1 MENVLQKSARSW
13 TYFAVPKFQDLDYV
27 PWQRSKQKSK
37 LSTVLSVPEVSDND
51 KSKMKTLTKMQ
62 TVPSKSSMA
71 VPNKLKNAR
80 EPRKSE
86 KVDSGMMQAQIRLMK
101 MLVKNRK
108 TLLQELR
115 NHETFL
121 TKLNLDL
128 ISTIQDMEDST
139 ALNVRA
145 MLQQQ
150 DILTTIVDILET
162 SNNKRLQQLKSEL
175 QELEEKEESK
185 MKGLEQQVKQLDAK
199 IKKTHE
205 EVSFLSTYMD
215 HEYPVKSVQIT
226 NLVRQLQ
233 QVKDSH
239 QEELDDLSELRKR
252 VLKSLSDKMQNKK
265 INILKSLVVK
275 TQSPYQEALLQKTQD
290 SQAILKCMDRFKK
303 FINQF
308 EEEIPILRAEVE
320 ELQNKTLEP
329 REIIFEDVLLR
340 RPKCTPDMDVILN
353 IPVEE
358 VLPF

>member
-1 MENVLQKSARSW
+1 ASTLSRSNRSW
-13 TYFAVPKFQDLDYV
+13 TYFTVPKFRNLDYV

-37 LSTVLSVPEVSDND
+37 LSTLLSIPEDRDND
-51 KSKMKTLTKMQ
+51 KSKMKTLTRRQ
-62 TVPSKSSMA
+62 TALSSKSSIA
-71 VPNKLKNAR
+71 VPNQVKNAR
-80 EPRKSE
+80 ELRKSE
-86 KVDSGMMQAQIRLMK
+86 KVDSGMMHAQIRLMK
-101 MLVKNRK
+101 MLIKNRK

-175 QELEEKEESK
+175 QEWEEKEESK

-199 IKKTHE
+199 IKKTNE

-215 HEYPVKSVQIT
+215 HEYPAKSVQIT

-252 VLKSLSDKMQNKK
+252 VLKSLADKMQNKK

-275 TQSPYQEALLQKTQD
+275 TQSPYQDALLQRTQN
-290 SQAILKCMDRFKK
+290 SQAMLRCMDKFKK
-303 FINQF
+303 FIDQF

-320 ELQNKTLEP
+320 ELQKKTLEP
-329 REIIFEDVLLR
+329 REIIFQDVLLR

-353 IPVEE
+353 IPMEE